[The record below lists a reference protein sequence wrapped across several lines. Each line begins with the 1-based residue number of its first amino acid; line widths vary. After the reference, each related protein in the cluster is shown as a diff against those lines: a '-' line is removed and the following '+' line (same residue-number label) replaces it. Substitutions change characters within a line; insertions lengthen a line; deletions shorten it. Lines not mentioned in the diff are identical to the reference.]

1 MPDLSA
7 HINILITI
15 GSILLLVLV
24 LILFKAIARRVG
36 ERMKK
41 WLYVLGYFF
50 YFSLFVGVT
59 MYIFWLWNYDFST
72 YFNALFNNLTTTLE
86 DSLFRIISTILV
98 FFVTFFLLKISK
110 MSIDSIGKKPGSIY
124 RRRRTLAKLTLSILR
139 YLGWIIALIIVL
151 AIWGVNIGPAL
162 AGLGILGLVIGLGA
176 QKFINDLI
184 SGLFIIFEQHYDVG
198 DIIESNGFKGEVID
212 IGLKTTRIK
221 NWKGE
226 VKILANGSISDTINY
241 SKNPSLAIVDFGI
254 AYAEDVEKTIT
265 VLKKELP
272 KFSSSYPEI
281 IEDPEIL
288 GVVELAGSSVNIRVI
303 ARTLTNQHF
312 NIERQLR
319 AFIKATLDKHD
330 IEIPFPQV
338 VVHEAKEKPKKST
351 SSTRSSST
359 SKPKA
364 VKSIIPKA
372 STKTKKTTPKKAT
385 NKPTQVVKKKTS
397 ITAKAPAKKSVTTKK
412 K

>member
-1 MPDLSA
+1 M
-7 HINILITI
+7 
-15 GSILLLVLV
+15 LVLSIFFTTTVKILFTLGAILFVILFLVITKIISSKYENKPQKWFFIIGYIIKFAIVAASIGFILWLWDDNFVSHFIVLYDNIIVTIESSFFKIIATV
-24 LILFKAIARRVG
+24 LII
-36 ERMKK
+36 
-41 WLYVLGYFF
+41 
-50 YFSLFVGVT
+50 
-59 MYIFWLWNYDFST
+59 
-72 YFNALFNNLTTTLE
+72 
-86 DSLFRIISTILV
+86 
-98 FFVTFFLLKISK
+98 FVTLFLLKLIKVTISNV
-110 MSIDSIGKKPGSIY
+110 GKKPGSVY
-124 RRRRTLAKLTLSILR
+124 RRRRTLAKLTLSILN
-139 YLGWIIALIIVL
+139 YLLWIIAIIIVL

-226 VKILANGSISDTINY
+226 VKILANGAVSDVINY

-265 VLKKELP
+265 ILKKELP
-272 KFSSSYPEI
+272 KFSNSYPEI

-288 GVVELAGSSVNIRVI
+288 GVIELADSSVNIRII

-319 AFIKATLDKHD
+319 AFVKAMLDKHG

-338 VVHEAKEKPKKST
+338 VVHEANDKPKKRTPTPVKAQTIKSPVT
-351 SSTRSSST
+351 T
-359 SKPKA
+359 KPKQI
-364 VKSIIPKA
+364 VRKKVSESPKPKN
-372 STKTKKTTPKKAT
+372 TLKKTTT
-385 NKPTQVVKKKTS
+385 SSKKK
-397 ITAKAPAKKSVTTKK
+397 
-412 K
+412 